1 MQVSAHT
8 GPCLGRSPSMS
19 RVAGEDT
26 DADLL
31 ARARAGDASAWEAMV
46 ERLGSRVWAVA
57 RAYRLGKSDAE
68 DVFQVTWMRLMTH
81 LDGIREP
88 DRIGAWLA
96 STARHESLRVLRRD
110 GRQVPSGDDAELDM
124 ADPLAPPPDAGLIAS
139 ERQAA
144 VWKALSTLPAHCQ
157 RLLRLFMADP
167 PPTYEEVSQA
177 LGMPIGSIGPTR
189 GRCLEH
195 LRRRLG
201 GGVAEA
207 EAR

>member
-1 MQVSAHT
+1 MN
-8 GPCLGRSPSMS
+8 GPID
-19 RVAGEDT
+19 GEEE
-26 DADLL
+26 LL
-31 ARARAGDASAWEAMV
+31 AELREAGRLDPVPQEALAAAKV
-46 ERLGSRVWAVA
+46 GFVW
-57 RAYRLGKSDAE
+57 R
-68 DVFQVTWMRLMTH
+68 T
-81 LDGIREP
+81 I
-88 DRIGAWLA
+88 
-96 STARHESLRVLRRD
+96 
-110 GRQVPSGDDAELDM
+110 DAELDM